1 MLSEE
6 EIINKI
12 YKLRNVLTILNDYGK
27 EDVEAID
34 GLLDLYNKD
43 KEKIQKY
50 EKQLDL
56 DYVDENFISKDKL
69 KEKIEKYNKIR
80 TETPNS
86 IIYTRMVDY
95 INCLEELL
103 SKED

>member
-34 GLLDLYNKD
+34 GLLDLYNKEK
-43 KEKIQKY
+43 KENNSLEQENQFLKMIY
-50 EKQLDL
+50 RET
-56 DYVDENFISKDKL
+56 DEFKA
-69 KEKIEKYNKIR
+69 IE
-80 TETPNS
+80 
-86 IIYTRMVDY
+86 RMAGG
-95 INCLEELL
+95 
-103 SKED
+103 K